1 MDAMVLGRERAPQKT
16 VGFGDQATSL
26 GKGCSR
32 ERTKHVSGSTL
43 LGKTL
48 HMPQATEQ
56 ADPPRSRLLKD
67 LTKPYSHDCASY
79 KVQVHGATGSL

>member
-1 MDAMVLGRERAPQKT
+1 MVLRAKSVELEATGCRRHRMDAMVLGHERAPQKT

-48 HMPQATEQ
+48 HMPQATER
-56 ADPPRSRLLKD
+56 ADPPD
-67 LTKPYSHDCASY
+67 P
-79 KVQVHGATGSL
+79 GS

>member
-1 MDAMVLGRERAPQKT
+1 MDTMVLGRERAPQKT

-56 ADPPRSRLLKD
+56 ADP
-67 LTKPYSHDCASY
+67 LTPQIQAPKGLNKTLFS
-79 KVQVHGATGSL
+79 